1 MTQNEKLLFL
11 IKYLLSENP
20 RYQNMKIPTN
30 QTEQFRLFR
39 SLVNIR
45 SPKPISE
52 DFLKVQDEYLQEE
65 TARKGIT
72 DIADL
77 QPISRNI
84 YLWKRDI
91 TTLKCDAIVN
101 AANSQMLGCF
111 QPCHGC
117 IDNAIHTFAGVQLR
131 LKCAEIMQNQG
142 YEEPTGQAKITPAY
156 NLTCDYVIHTVGPI
170 VQGKLTK
177 KHCELLESCYRSCLE
192 IAVQNQI
199 KSIAFCC
206 ISTGV
211 FGFPQKE
218 AAEIAVRT
226 VQDFQKSHEIKVI
239 FNVFKESDD
248 EIYRQ
253 LLGQY

>member
-1 MTQNEKLLFL
+1 MNQNEKLLFL
-11 IKYLLSENP
+11 IRYLLSENP

-52 DFLKVQDEYLQEE
+52 DFLRVQDEYLKKE

-72 DIADL
+72 NIADL
-77 QPISRNI
+77 QPMSRNI
-84 YLWKRDI
+84 FLWKGDI
-91 TTLKCDAIVN
+91 TTLKCGAIVN

-111 QPCHGC
+111 QPCHAC
-117 IDNAIHTFAGVQLR
+117 IDNVIHTFAGIQLR
-131 LKCAEIMQNQG
+131 LKCAEIMRNQD

-156 NLTCDYVIHTVGPI
+156 NLPCDYVIHTVGPI
-170 VQGKLTK
+170 VQRKLTK

-192 IAVQNQI
+192 IAVQNKI
-199 KSIAFCC
+199 ESIAFCC

-226 VQDFQKSHEIKVI
+226 IQNFQKPTKS
-239 FNVFKESDD
+239 
-248 EIYRQ
+248 R
-253 LLGQY
+253 